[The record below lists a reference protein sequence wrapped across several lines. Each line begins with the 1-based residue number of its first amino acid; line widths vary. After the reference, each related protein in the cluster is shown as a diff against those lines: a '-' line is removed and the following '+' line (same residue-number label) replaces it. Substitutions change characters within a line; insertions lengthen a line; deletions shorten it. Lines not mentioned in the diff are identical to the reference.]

1 MFTNPNPIAFS
12 VLGVEVRWYGI
23 LMATAIMSA
32 FIIVLRQMK
41 KKEYPEDTV
50 YDLALWV
57 IPTAIIGARVWYV
70 LFNLS
75 YYSSDWIQA
84 LNIRAGGM
92 AIHGGV
98 IGGVLAGIV
107 FCRVK
112 KYDFFEFADYVA
124 PGLILGQAIG
134 RWGNFANG
142 EAHGGPTNLPWAM
155 IVDGTKVHP
164 TFLYESIWNLI
175 VFSILWK
182 MKDKKGGRGLIF
194 ASYLMLYSIGRFF
207 IEGMR
212 TDSLMIGSFR
222 TAQLVSLSMIALGA
236 LLYKVRLKNETLE

>member
-12 VLGVEVRWYGI
+12 ILGVEVRWYGI

-236 LLYKVRLKNETLE
+236 LLYKVRMKNETLE

>member
-236 LLYKVRLKNETLE
+236 LLYKVRMKNETLE